1 MAASPAGR
9 GGARAMAMACR
20 RCIRRGADED
30 ASAWAGRRQ
39 MPRIERASRVATV
52 VFFFF
57 LHVEYTMFS
66 CVNGVRPNKSSSSP
80 SMKGHTITRI
90 TRITRRPKQ
99 ASAARA
105 FVRVLIVF
113 VAVGCEVG

>member
-66 CVNGVRPNKSSSSP
+66 CYEYGELK
-80 SMKGHTITRI
+80 H
-90 TRITRRPKQ
+90 
-99 ASAARA
+99 
-105 FVRVLIVF
+105 
-113 VAVGCEVG
+113 